1 MGGLFSTPDDS
12 NGSNGGAPKSFYL
25 VLGGPSIRYNR
36 PGRGPLIFDV
46 EPMSTNTED
55 LVEHAEVVRPTA
67 NVRTKQKFQLVPITP
82 PNPTGYPQTTQWT
95 FRLRFQIDYCA
106 STPPQRVEVFLGTK
120 IEYRQGE
127 GILLVPRNGTS
138 SISTAGSAADA
149 FEIQRNDGSAAA
161 SNRNAPT
168 RVMFK
173 SSGFPTVTGST
184 DLTTVD
190 MTQYCAEFTL
200 ADLIPALPKDQLA
213 TPCSLKEC
221 PIVIVVQFDV
231 PPAQSRRPPAASS
244 VAAAALLNGGTNA
257 STASR
262 SRTDSLNETVPEVT
276 AVHRLYTFL
285 SFDEKQVAS
294 LYGKTSQGVESPAAG
309 GGARRRAQGD
319 SQREPN
325 GGTNDEDV
333 TMTELRNVDLTLVKQ
348 YLEFSGEVYELDD
361 IYDLGGDDL
370 GSPANA
376 DPPGATPRAGGEE
389 EIAAADPVEDD
400 DEANTCVIC
409 LCNPKDT
416 TVIPCRHL
424 CLCAECAVQLR
435 HQSNKCPICRRPI
448 ERLMTM

>member
-1 MGGLFSTPDDS
+1 MGGLYSLPDDN

-67 NVRTKQKFQLVPITP
+67 NVSTKQKFQLVPITP
-82 PNPTGYPQTTQWT
+82 PNPTGYPQSTQWT
-95 FRLRFQIDYCA
+95 FRLRFLIDYCA

-120 IEYRQGE
+120 IEYRPGE

-138 SISTAGSAADA
+138 PSTGSAADT
-149 FEIQRNDGSAAA
+149 FEIQRGDGLA
-161 SNRNAPT
+161 SRNTPS
-168 RVMFK
+168 RVLYK
-173 SSGFPTVTGST
+173 SSGFPTVPGST
-184 DLTTVD
+184 DLTSVD

-200 ADLIPALPKDQLA
+200 TDLVPALPKDQIA

-231 PPAQSRRPPAASS
+231 PPAQSRRPPPATA
-244 VAAAALLNGGTNA
+244 AAAALLNGGG
-257 STASR
+257 STPHVSR
-262 SRTDSLNETVPEVT
+262 GRSDSLSESVPEVT
-276 AVHRLYTFL
+276 TVHRLFTFL

-294 LYGKTSQGVESPAAG
+294 LYGKSSQIAADSPPAAA
-309 GGARRRAQGD
+309 GARRRAPAD
-319 SQREPN
+319 SREPS
-325 GGTNDEDV
+325 GGAHDDV
-333 TMTELRNVDLTLVKQ
+333 IMTELRNVDLTLVKQ

-376 DPPGATPRAGGEE
+376 DPGATPRAGGEDE
-389 EIAAADPVEDD
+389 VAADPVAVEDDD
-400 DEANTCVIC
+400 DEANACVIC

>member
-1 MGGLFSTPDDS
+1 MGGFLSTASQGD
-12 NGSNGGAPKSFYL
+12 GNGGAPKSFYL

-67 NVRTKQKFQLVPITP
+67 NVSTKQRFQLVPVTP
-82 PNPTGYPQTTQWT
+82 PNLTGYPQTTQWS
-95 FRLRFQIDYCA
+95 FRLRFQVDFCA
-106 STPPQRVEVFLGTK
+106 SAPPQRVEVFLNTK
-120 IEYRQGE
+120 VDYRQGE
-127 GILLVPRNGTS
+127 GIVLLPRLGGDDGGGT
-138 SISTAGSAADA
+138 ADA
-149 FEIQRNDGSAAA
+149 RSLNL
-161 SNRNAPT
+161 PT
-168 RVMFK
+168 RVLYK
-173 SSGFPTVTGST
+173 NNGFPSNAPLNSAEQVS
-184 DLTTVD
+184 VD

-221 PIVIVVQFDV
+221 PIVIVIQFDV
-231 PPAQSRRPPAASS
+231 PPAQSRRPPPLATAT
-244 VAAAALLNGGTNA
+244 AALLNGGVA
-257 STASR
+257 GSATAR
-262 SRTDSLNETVPEVT
+262 SQTDSLAESVPEVT

-285 SFDEKQVAS
+285 SYDEKQVAT
-294 LYGKTSQGVESPAAG
+294 LYGKTAQDNAGSTG
-309 GGARRRAQGD
+309 GGARRRAAPEA
-319 SQREPN
+319 SREPSGN
-325 GGTNDEDV
+325 GEEDIAL
-333 TMTELRNVDLTLVKQ
+333 TELRNVDLMLVKQ

-376 DPPGATPRAGGEE
+376 DPPGATPRAGDDDAVPE
-389 EIAAADPVEDD
+389 AAAAVVEVED